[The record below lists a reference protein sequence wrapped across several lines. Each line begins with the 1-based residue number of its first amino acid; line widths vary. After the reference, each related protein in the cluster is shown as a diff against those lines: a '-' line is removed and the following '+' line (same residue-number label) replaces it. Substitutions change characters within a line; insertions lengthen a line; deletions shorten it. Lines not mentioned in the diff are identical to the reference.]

1 MTSRSIWLLS
11 QIARRIW
18 FRATLFSVLAVA
30 TALVAIWASPY
41 IPSDLPTKIGADAV
55 DNILGIIASS
65 MLTVTTFSLSTMVSA
80 YSAATNNVSP
90 RATKLLMEDS
100 TTQNVL
106 ATFIGSFLF
115 SLVGIV
121 TLSTGAYGERGR
133 VVLFA
138 VTILVII
145 LIVVT
150 LLRWIDHLSRLGRLT
165 ETTERVEAATIAAMR
180 VRHRHPYLE
189 CSPLLPGETT
199 VPNHAKGIFSPSI
212 GYVQHIDIDA
222 LAAVAEK
229 GNQNIFVLSI
239 PGKLV
244 DPTQPLAWV
253 ENTVSEDEEASIRS
267 AFAIGDTRSFD
278 QDPRFGASVL
288 AEIASR
294 ALSPAINDPGTAI
307 DIIGRAM
314 RVLSVWNEP
323 LKNDAKIRHP
333 NVHIPPIKLTDLFDD
348 LFTPIAR
355 DGAGIVEIGIRL
367 QKAFRSLAAFNDIR
381 FSESAKHHSRL
392 AMLRAEKSLGLEF
405 DKDRVKAVADFVD
418 KIGP

>member
-1 MTSRSIWLLS
+1 MTSRWIWLLS

-18 FRATLFSVLAVA
+18 FRATLFSLLAVA
-30 TALVAIWASPY
+30 TALVAILISPY
-41 IPSDLPTKIGADAV
+41 IPGDLPTKIGADAV

-90 RATKLLMEDS
+90 RATKLVMEDS

-180 VRHRHPYLE
+180 VRHGTPTWDAVHWFQVKPR
-189 CSPLLPGETT
+189 C
-199 VPNHAKGIFSPSI
+199 PNHAKGIFSPSI

-229 GNQNIFVLSI
+229 GNQKIFVLSI

-253 ENTVSEDEEASIRS
+253 EDGVSEDEADSIRS

-288 AEIASR
+288 AEIASGLFLRPSMIR
-294 ALSPAINDPGTAI
+294 APPSRSSEEQCASSRCGLN
-307 DIIGRAM
+307 R
-314 RVLSVWNEP
+314 
-323 LKNDAKIRHP
+323 LKNDATIRHP
-333 NVHIPPIKLTDLFDD
+333 NVYIPPLIFADLFDD

-367 QKAFRSLAAFNDIR
+367 QKAFRSLASFDDAR
-381 FSESAKHHSRL
+381 FSDIAKHHSRL
-392 AMLRAEKSLGLEF
+392 ALSRAEQSLSLEF
-405 DKDRVKAVADFVD
+405 DIDRVKEAADFA
-418 KIGP
+418 